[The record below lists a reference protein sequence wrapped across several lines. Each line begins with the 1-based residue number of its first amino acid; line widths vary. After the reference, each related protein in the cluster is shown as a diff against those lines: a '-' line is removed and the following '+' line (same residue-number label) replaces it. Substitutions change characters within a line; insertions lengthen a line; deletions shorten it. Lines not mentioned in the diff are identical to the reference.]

1 MKLRLF
7 TFPNILTL
15 CNLLSGCAAV
25 IFALCIN
32 DLEQAFWCVLVAA
45 VFDFLD
51 GFAARL
57 MEVSSPVGKELDSL
71 ADMVSSGVAPTA
83 GMLTLAWQAGSSWW
97 AADTGGPWSWIVL
110 LLAVGTALR
119 LAKFNLDERQATEFI
134 GLPTPAC
141 AMFFASVG
149 YIMQQNAAAAPPVA
163 AIVASVVFSL
173 LLISPIPMF
182 ALKFKH
188 FDFAGNE
195 LRYIFL
201 GISLVLLG
209 LYQVRA
215 LPFIILAYILVSIV
229 RFLIRRGK
237 SPKISA

>member
-71 ADMVSSGVAPTA
+71 ADMISFGLAPASILYSIYVA
-83 GMLTLAWQAGSSWW
+83 
-97 AADTGGPWSWIVL
+97 TGGDELSGF
-110 LLAVGTALR
+110 AVFILVAFSALR
-119 LAKFNLDERQATEFI
+119 LAKFNIDDRQATEFI